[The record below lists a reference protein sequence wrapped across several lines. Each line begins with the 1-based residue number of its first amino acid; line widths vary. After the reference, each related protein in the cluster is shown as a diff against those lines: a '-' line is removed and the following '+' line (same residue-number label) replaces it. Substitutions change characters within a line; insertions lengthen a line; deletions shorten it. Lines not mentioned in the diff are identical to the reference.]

1 MSPSEI
7 KRFVQLENQYKT
19 PVVWR
24 RIYAYENGE
33 LISGMTYIVN
43 GHVVETIW
51 EK

>member
-7 KRFVQLENQYKT
+7 KRFVQLENKYKT
-19 PVVWR
+19 SVVWR

-33 LISGMTYIVN
+33 LINGMTYIVN
-43 GHVVETIW
+43 GHVVDTIW